1 MSPLSDK
8 LEDCGGY
15 ARDGRGETWMEMGDR
30 SAFES
35 VPDALFVV
43 GRDGSIV
50 FANQHAERLFGY
62 EPDQLVG
69 TEIEA
74 LLPERFR
81 QQHAEKRAKYSLDP
95 SVRPMGYGR
104 ELFARS
110 SDGRE
115 FPVEIGIGPIDGG
128 ERVVAV
134 VRDITSLVKIRHS
147 LSQTEAEMD
156 DLSQAFGNMPI
167 GLCYF
172 DKELRYLRISNWLA
186 KINGVSVEEHLG
198 RKIGE
203 VISDIAMGVEPKLR
217 QVLQTGEPIVNDLV
231 KATTP
236 AHPTTIRTYMHN
248 YSPEKSASGAV
259 VGILCVVQDV
269 TEATENLERALA
281 EIEQLR
287 DRLQAEAEYLREDI
301 NREQKFDE
309 LIGQSAVMVATL
321 EKVKQAAKTD
331 ATVLLLGETGTGKE
345 LLARALHSR
354 SNRAKMPLIKIDCA
368 TLPSGLVESELFGHE
383 KGAFTGAHDRKLGR
397 FELANNGTI
406 FLDEIGELSLELQVK
421 LLRVLQEGEFK
432 RLGAQHE
439 QKVDVRI
446 IAATNR
452 DLRQEMRE
460 KRFRSDLYYRLSVF
474 PIESPP
480 LRDRREDIPLLATYF
495 LSRFQTTLGKR
506 IDAIEK
512 SSLDAL
518 VAYDWP
524 GNIRELQNVI
534 ERSAILCS
542 GTTLTVQ
549 EALSDFGFH
558 DHESEGSMKQ
568 DLAKVERASILRA
581 LEESA
586 WKVKGE
592 GNAADRLGINA
603 STLRSRMKKFGISRR

>member
-1 MSPLSDK
+1 
-8 LEDCGGY
+8 
-15 ARDGRGETWMEMGDR
+15 MELGDF

-35 VPDALFVV
+35 VPDALLVV
-43 GRDGSIV
+43 GRDGSIL

-62 EPDQLVG
+62 EPGKLVG
-69 TEIEA
+69 TGIEA
-74 LLPERFR
+74 LIPERFH
-81 QQHAEKRAKYSLDP
+81 QLHVEKRAEFSADP
-95 SVRPMGYGR
+95 TVRPMGYGR
-104 ELFARS
+104 ELFARK
-110 SDGRE
+110 SDGQE
-115 FPVEIGIGPIDGG
+115 IQVEVGLGPTDGG
-128 ERVVAV
+128 ECVVAV
-134 VRDITSLVKIRHS
+134 VRDITSLAKIRRSLAITEAEVDH
-147 LSQTEAEMD
+147 LSQT
-156 DLSQAFGNMPI
+156 FGNMPI

-172 DKELRYLRISNWLA
+172 DKELRFLRISNWLA
-186 KINGVSVEEHLG
+186 KINGISVGEHLG

-203 VISDIAMGVEPKLR
+203 VIPDVAVEVEPKLR
-217 QVLQTGEPIVNDLV
+217 QVLQTGEPIINGLV

-248 YSPEKSASGAV
+248 YSPQRSDDGSV
-259 VGILCVVQDV
+259 VGVLCVVQDV
-269 TEATENLERALA
+269 TEATENLETALA
-281 EIEQLR
+281 EIGQLK

-301 NREQKFDE
+301 KRERRFDE
-309 LIGQSAVMVATL
+309 IIGKSAAMVATL
-321 EKVKQAAKTD
+321 EKVEQAAKTD

-345 LLARALHSR
+345 LLARALHAR
-354 SNRAKMPLIKIDCA
+354 SNRAKSPLIKIDCA

-383 KGAFTGAHDRKLGR
+383 KGAFTGAHDTKPGR
-397 FELANNGTI
+397 FELADNGTI
-406 FLDEIGELSLELQVK
+406 FLDEIGELSLELQAK

-432 RLGAQHE
+432 RLGAKHE

-452 DLRQEMRE
+452 DLKQEMRE
-460 KRFRSDLYYRLSVF
+460 QRFRSDLYYRLSVF
-474 PIESPP
+474 PIEIPP
-480 LRDRREDIPLLATYF
+480 LRDRREDIPLLAAYF
-495 LSRFQTTLGKR
+495 LSRFQTTLGKK

-524 GNIRELQNVI
+524 GNIRELQNII

-549 EALSDFGFH
+549 EALGDFEFG
-558 DHESEGSMKQ
+558 DHETAKSMKQ
-568 DLAKVERASILRA
+568 DLAEVERSSILHA

-603 STLRSRMKKFGISRR
+603 STLRSRMKKLGISRR